1 MFDLSFFLRT
11 FLALWKA
18 VPTTLL
24 ITAVSL
30 AVGVVLGFLIALARI
45 HKIKVLSQICS
56 VYVLSSIHN

>member
-30 AVGVVLGFLIALARI
+30 AVGVVRGFLFALARYT
-45 HKIKVLSQICS
+45 KNKVLSHSCS
-56 VYVLSSIHN
+56 VFL